1 MYEIIEKIIKVLV
14 IKRNNPLI
22 NYTFFMDQLTSWFE
36 SNREQ
41 VELRNAEDFRLSAI
55 PVLKKMEAE
64 GSCTIN
70 YESARI
76 SSFQIHKY
84 YRQLI
89 MKYYKNLEDR
99 PDIPF
104 PDLRSFSFTIDTNW
118 IMVFSIQGNFMDIMN
133 FPEAEKGKVAIIEFQ
148 EGISDIVV
156 PPEIIKT
163 TFFDL
168 VLKKIHLYI
177 QNQNN
182 YAYLGRYLRKAF
194 EGNEMAVKTMMESM
208 LNGPSNFRDHIR
220 KPADFAFKFFSF
232 MCNKVLKDLADKNDK
247 TASDIYTYQS
257 MSMLRAFITH
267 GRALVQQDVQKKND
281 LKDLAV
287 KVKNPPLIFS
297 SSEMYEITDNAGK
310 PYSAKYSREFVTEF
324 IKTATIV
331 KEGED
336 LPYLV
341 KVSVDSKKDYYI
353 QRDMVPQ
360 VFLKKLIENSKEI
373 REKYF
378 QEWCEI
384 LRKFKKNREMQHD
397 SDFIDSLTALV
408 KADYKLLN
416 ALLNPG
422 LIFLANKT
430 DKTNSRIKMSVDSCF
445 SEPGKF
451 KQMDVLLGIDRQD
464 LLRQVKASLPIQY
477 SLPVFGRLIAALSAL
492 FMGKKKEGSGYPQ
505 QGGSGASPADEV
517 FQEFGE
523 GSREAAS
530 KQQSGDKI
538 VQAPGYQEAV
548 KTLKGKFLK
557 GDKALN
563 PTLDELAE
571 KWNPLYDKT
580 ARANLVEDINSLV
593 RDFIRKKKK
602 LMLRY
607 PPDVKRIAS
616 LTDDL
621 VNKTS
626 KIGIKKKE
634 PFRNYIELYIIK
646 LLENIKGL

>member
-1 MYEIIEKIIKVLV
+1 MHEIIEKIIKVLV

-22 NYTFFMDQLTSWFE
+22 NYAFFMDQLTSWFE

-41 VELRNAEDFRLSAI
+41 VEVRNAEDFRLSAI

-64 GSCTIN
+64 GSCSIN
-70 YESARI
+70 YESSRI
-76 SSFQIHKY
+76 VSFQIHKY
-84 YRQLI
+84 YRQLV

-118 IMVFSIQGNFMDIMN
+118 IMVFNIQSNFMKIFE
-133 FPEAEKGKVAIIEFQ
+133 FPDAEKGKVAIIEFQ

-156 PPEIIKT
+156 PPEILKT
-163 TFFDL
+163 AFFDL

-194 EGNEMAVKTMMESM
+194 EGNEMAVKSMMES
-208 LNGPSNFRDHIR
+208 LLSGPANFRDHIKR
-220 KPADFAFKFFSF
+220 PADFAFKFFSF
-232 MCNKVLKDLADKNDK
+232 LCNKVLKDLADKNDK
-247 TASDIYTYQS
+247 TAADIYTYQS
-257 MSMLRAFITH
+257 MSMLRSFITY

-281 LKDLAV
+281 LRDLAS
-287 KVKNPPLIFS
+287 KVKKPPFIFS

-310 PYSAKYSREFVTEF
+310 PYSTKYSREFVTDF
-324 IKTATIV
+324 IKTAVTV
-331 KEGED
+331 KEDED

-373 REKYF
+373 REKYY
-378 QEWCEI
+378 QEWSEI

-397 SDFIDSLTALV
+397 SDFIASLTALV
-408 KADYKLLN
+408 KSDYKLLN

-422 LIFLANKT
+422 LIYLANKT
-430 DKTNSRIKMSVDSCF
+430 EKANSRIKMSVESCF
-445 SEPGKF
+445 ADPGKF
-451 KQMDVLLGIDRQD
+451 KSIDVLLGIDRQD
-464 LLRQVKASLPIQY
+464 LLRQVRASLPIHY
-477 SLPVFGRLIAALSAL
+477 SLPVIGKLIAALSAL
-492 FMGKKKEGSGYPQ
+492 FMGKKKSEPGSPGQ
-505 QGGSGASPADEV
+505 VGTSQGPVDEV

-523 GSREAAS
+523 GSRQAPV
-530 KQQSGDKI
+530 KQQAGEKTPQSPDY
-538 VQAPGYQEAV
+538 QAAI
-548 KTLKGKFLK
+548 KTLKSKFLK
-557 GDKALN
+557 GDQALN

-580 ARANLVEDINSLV
+580 ARENLVEDINSLV
-593 RDFIRKKKK
+593 RDFMRRKKK
-602 LMLRY
+602 LLLRY

-626 KIGIKKKE
+626 KIGIKKRE

-646 LLENIKGL
+646 LLENIKSL